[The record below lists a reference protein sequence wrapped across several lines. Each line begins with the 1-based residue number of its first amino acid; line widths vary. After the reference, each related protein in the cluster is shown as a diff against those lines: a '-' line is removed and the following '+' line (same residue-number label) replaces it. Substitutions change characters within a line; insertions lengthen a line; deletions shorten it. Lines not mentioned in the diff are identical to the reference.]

1 MVLRKD
7 NWFNG
12 IKKLRPIRKFN
23 SNSRWLLVNTEMK
36 AKLSTSNWFEANFTW
51 EKNGGFEKQLKTYIT
66 SWKDFIGPASDPRP
80 DIFAA
85 PPDIKTEENACHSKF
100 KTNMTTVISWEIIE
114 RWVTISKMKL
124 TFVATELKYLMH
136 FFHCNYVDSYWS
148 RTMFNEFMYLRQ
160 LKVHIALFLI
170 FCENARTCIEMR

>member
-1 MVLRKD
+1 MASSQYRDEGKIIHVELIRGQFHVRK
-7 NWFNG
+7 
-12 IKKLRPIRKFN
+12 KRRIRKTAKN
-23 SNSRWLLVNTEMK
+23 IHYIMKRLHRPRLWSPPRYLCLL
-36 AKLSTSNWFEANFTW
+36 FRH
-51 EKNGGFEKQLKTYIT
+51 Y
-66 SWKDFIGPASDPRP
+66 
-80 DIFAA
+80 
-85 PPDIKTEENACHSKF
+85 IKTEENACHSNF

-170 FCENARTCIEMR
+170 FCENARTCIDMR